1 MKNGGTELDFE
12 EYAQARVVRLRQRA
26 YLLCRDWHLAQ
37 DLTQITLS
45 RLYASWR
52 KVVKADNI
60 DAYAAKVMV
69 RVFLD
74 HKRLKSS
81 HEVVSDTMPSAS
93 AVVDGSGG
101 PELRLTL
108 MEALGRLGPRARAI
122 VVLRYWEDHSVED
135 TAGILGVSSGTVRTR
150 SQRALLKL
158 RARLG
163 TDLSEL
169 SGR

>member
-81 HEVVSDTMPSAS
+81 HEVVSDTMPSATTV
-93 AVVDGSGG
+93 ADGSGG

-108 MEALGRLGPRARAI
+108 MDALGRLGPRARAI
-122 VVLRYWEDHSVED
+122 VVLRYWEDHSVD
-135 TAGILGVSSGTVRTR
+135 TVAELLGVTPSLVKTQSM
-150 SQRALLKL
+150 RALAEL
-158 RARLG
+158 RSLLG
-163 TDLSEL
+163 TDLATL
-169 SGR
+169 VG

>member
-1 MKNGGTELDFE
+1 LKNGGTELDFE

-122 VVLRYWEDHSVED
+122 VVLRYWEDHSVD
-135 TAGILGVSSGTVRTR
+135 TVAELLGVTPSLVKTQSM
-150 SQRALLKL
+150 RALAEL
-158 RARLG
+158 RALLG
-163 TDLSEL
+163 TDLATL
-169 SGR
+169 VG

>member
-1 MKNGGTELDFE
+1 LTHGGIDLDFE
-12 EYAQARVVRLRQRA
+12 EFAQARVVRLRQRA

-81 HEVVSDTMPSAS
+81 HEVVSDTILGPQAT
-93 AVVDGSGG
+93 VDGSGE
-101 PELRLTL
+101 PALRLTL
-108 MEALGRLGPRARAI
+108 LDALGRLGPRARAI
-122 VVLRYWEDHSVED
+122 VVLRYWEDHSVD
-135 TAGILGVSSGTVRTR
+135 TVAELLGVTPSLVKTQSM
-150 SQRALLKL
+150 RALAEL
-158 RARLG
+158 RALLG
-163 TDLSEL
+163 TDLATL
-169 SGR
+169 VG

>member
-1 MKNGGTELDFE
+1 LKDGGTDLDFE

-81 HEVVSDTMPSAS
+81 HEVVSDTMQAQSDR
-93 AVVDGSGG
+93 VDGSGG

-108 MEALGRLGPRARAI
+108 MEALGHLSPRARAI
-122 VVLRYWEDHSVED
+122 VVLRYWEDHSVD
-135 TAGILGVSSGTVRTR
+135 TVAELLGVTPSLVKTQSM
-150 SQRALLKL
+150 RALAEL
-158 RARLG
+158 RALLG
-163 TDLSEL
+163 TDLATL
-169 SGR
+169 VG

>member
-1 MKNGGTELDFE
+1 LKHGETDLDFE

-81 HEVVSDTMPSAS
+81 HEVVSDTIPGPQAS
-93 AVVDGSGG
+93 VDGE
-101 PELRLTL
+101 PALRLTL
-108 MEALGRLGPRARAI
+108 FDALGRLGPRARAI
-122 VVLRYWEDHSVED
+122 VVLRYWEDHSVD
-135 TAGILGVSSGTVRTR
+135 TVAELLGVTPSLVKTQSM
-150 SQRALLKL
+150 RALAEL
-158 RARLG
+158 RALLG
-163 TDLSEL
+163 TDLATL
-169 SGR
+169 VG

>member
-1 MKNGGTELDFE
+1 MN
-12 EYAQARVVRLRQRA
+12 VLRRTA

-52 KVVKADNI
+52 KVVKADNV

-81 HEVVSDTMPSAS
+81 HEVVSDSLPPAAT
-93 AVVDGSGG
+93 AVGPG

-108 MEALGRLGPRARAI
+108 FQALGRLAPRARAI
-122 VVLRYWEDHSVED
+122 VVLRYWEDLSITE
-135 TAGILGVSSGTVRTR
+135 TAQSS
-150 SQRALLKL
+150 AAAK
-158 RARLG
+158 AP
-163 TDLSEL
+163 
-169 SGR
+169 

>member
-122 VVLRYWEDHSVED
+122 VVLRYWEDHSVD
-135 TAGILGVSSGTVRTR
+135 TVAELLGVTPSLVKTQSM
-150 SQRALLKL
+150 RALAEL
-158 RARLG
+158 RVLLG
-163 TDLSEL
+163 TDLATL
-169 SGR
+169 VG

>member
-1 MKNGGTELDFE
+1 MTDGGTDLDFE

-52 KVVKADNI
+52 KVVKADNL

-81 HEVVSDTMPSAS
+81 HEVVSDTMPVSPA
-93 AVVDGSGG
+93 VDGSGE
-101 PELRLTL
+101 PALRLTL
-108 MEALGRLGPRARAI
+108 LDALGRLGPRARAI
-122 VVLRYWEDHSVED
+122 VVLRYWEDHSVD
-135 TAGILGVSSGTVRTR
+135 TVAEMLGVTPSLVKTQSM
-150 SQRALLKL
+150 RALAEL
-158 RARLG
+158 RTLLG
-163 TDLSEL
+163 TDLATL
-169 SGR
+169 VG

>member
-1 MKNGGTELDFE
+1 LTNGGPDLDFE

-45 RLYASWR
+45 RLYAAWR
-52 KVVKADNI
+52 KVVKADNV

-81 HEVVSDTMPSAS
+81 HEVVSDTMPMSTA
-93 AVVDGSGG
+93 VDGSGE

-108 MEALGRLGPRARAI
+108 LDALGRLGPRARAI
-122 VVLRYWEDHSVED
+122 VVLRYWEDHSVD
-135 TAGILGVSSGTVRTR
+135 TVAEMLGVTPSLVKTQSM
-150 SQRALLKL
+150 RALAEL
-158 RARLG
+158 RALLG
-163 TDLSEL
+163 TDLATL
-169 SGR
+169 VG

>member
-1 MKNGGTELDFE
+1 LTDGGTDLDFE

-52 KVVKADNI
+52 KVVKANNV

-81 HEVVSDTMPSAS
+81 HEVVSDTMPVST
-93 AVVDGSGG
+93 AVGGSGE

-108 MEALGRLGPRARAI
+108 LDALGRLGPRARAI
-122 VVLRYWEDHSVED
+122 VVLRYWEDHSVD
-135 TAGILGVSSGTVRTR
+135 TVAEMLGVTPSLVKTQSM
-150 SQRALLKL
+150 RALAEL
-158 RARLG
+158 RALLG
-163 TDLSEL
+163 TDLATL
-169 SGR
+169 VG

>member
-1 MKNGGTELDFE
+1 MTDGGTDLDFE

-45 RLYASWR
+45 RLYAAWR
-52 KVVKADNI
+52 KVVKADNV

-81 HEVVSDTMPSAS
+81 HEVVSDTTMVSTA
-93 AVVDGSGG
+93 VDGSGE

-108 MEALGRLGPRARAI
+108 LDALGRLGPRARAI
-122 VVLRYWEDHSVED
+122 VVLRYWEDHSVD
-135 TAGILGVSSGTVRTR
+135 TVAEMLGVTPSLVKTQSM
-150 SQRALLKL
+150 RALAEL
-158 RARLG
+158 RALLG
-163 TDLSEL
+163 TDLATL
-169 SGR
+169 VG

>member
-1 MKNGGTELDFE
+1 MRDKGAELDFE
-12 EYAQARVVRLRQRA
+12 EFAQARVVRLRQRA

-93 AVVDGSGG
+93 AVVDGSGE
-101 PELRLTL
+101 PALRLTL
-108 MEALGRLGPRARAI
+108 MDALGRLGPRARAI
-122 VVLRYWEDHSVED
+122 VVLRYWEDHSVD
-135 TAGILGVSSGTVRTR
+135 TVAELLGVTPSLVKTQSM
-150 SQRALLKL
+150 RALAEL
-158 RARLG
+158 RALLG
-163 TDLSEL
+163 TDLATL
-169 SGR
+169 VG

>member
-1 MKNGGTELDFE
+1 LKNGGTDLDFE

-52 KVVKADNI
+52 KVVKADNV

-81 HEVVSDTMPSAS
+81 HEVVSDTMPVSS
-93 AVVDGSGG
+93 AVGESGE

-108 MEALGRLGPRARAI
+108 LDALGRLGPRARAI
-122 VVLRYWEDHSVED
+122 VVLRYWEDHSVD
-135 TAGILGVSSGTVRTR
+135 TVAEMLGVTPSLVKTQSM
-150 SQRALLKL
+150 RALAEL
-158 RARLG
+158 RALLG
-163 TDLSEL
+163 TDLATL
-169 SGR
+169 VG

>member
-122 VVLRYWEDHSVED
+122 VVLRYWEDHSVD
-135 TAGILGVSSGTVRTR
+135 TVAELLGVTPSLVKTQSM
-150 SQRALLKL
+150 RALAEL
-158 RARLG
+158 RALLG
-163 TDLSEL
+163 TDLATL
-169 SGR
+169 VG